1 MKIRSCSQWV
11 ADGQSP
17 SLETLS
23 LRFGMVWLAVL
34 ALLPTARADVFN
46 DDLCHGIDTA
56 YWVVE
61 SNQPLYTVEATTGGV
76 RFSRPAG
83 GSYSFQ
89 YVTLESQVVAQGNF
103 DVRVDYTNASIS
115 RIDGSPG
122 NQVQLNSLFG
132 GQYFIVVRSD
142 EINYGQN
149 IHVWANPPSA
159 WFGQRACTDTFG
171 TMRITRTNA
180 HLRAYYNATLIYE
193 NDYNTNDA
201 SFAMPLQNN
210 GTRDATAVT
219 FANFQLAAD
228 HIVYPPPRLNIQ
240 RLPPQQVLIS
250 WPAYP
255 SGYFLQRSPSLPG
268 TGLWEA
274 DMTIPV
280 LTGNRWFVTNAVE
293 GAARFYRLKQ
303 EP

>member
-1 MKIRSCSQWV
+1 MCGPVQKTPPMGRYARKQPRLAILPAFPYQTEKPLNLMRTPH
-11 ADGQSP
+11 QSKC
-17 SLETLS
+17 
-23 LRFGMVWLAVL
+23 LRRERFKLLLGMVWLAAL
-34 ALLPTARADVFN
+34 APLPTARADVFN

-76 RFSRPAG
+76 RFSKPAG
-83 GSYSFQ
+83 GTYSFQ
-89 YVTLESQVVAQGNF
+89 HVTLESQVVARGNF

-132 GQYFIVVRSD
+132 GQYLIVVRSD

-159 WFGQRACTDTFG
+159 WFGQRACTDTSG

-180 HLRAYYNATLIYE
+180 HLRAYHNATLIYE

-210 GTRDATAVT
+210 GTRDATAVSEHLT
-219 FANFQLAAD
+219 F
-228 HIVYPPPRLNIQ
+228 
-240 RLPPQQVLIS
+240 
-250 WPAYP
+250 
-255 SGYFLQRSPSLPG
+255 
-268 TGLWEA
+268 
-274 DMTIPV
+274 
-280 LTGNRWFVTNAVE
+280 
-293 GAARFYRLKQ
+293 
-303 EP
+303 

>member
-1 MKIRSCSQWV
+1 
-11 ADGQSP
+11 
-17 SLETLS
+17 
-23 LRFGMVWLAVL
+23 
-34 ALLPTARADVFN
+34 
-46 DDLCHGIDTA
+46 
-56 YWVVE
+56 
-61 SNQPLYTVEATTGGV
+61 
-76 RFSRPAG
+76 
-83 GSYSFQ
+83 
-89 YVTLESQVVAQGNF
+89 VTLQSRLVAQGNF

-122 NQVQLNSLFG
+122 NQVQLNSYFG
-132 GQYFIVVRSD
+132 GQYFTVVRSD
-142 EINYGQN
+142 EINSGQN

-159 WFGQRACTDTFG
+159 WFGQRGCTDSFG

-228 HIVYPPPRLNIQ
+228 HIVYQPLQLSIQ
-240 RLPPQQVLIS
+240 RLLPAQVLIS
-250 WPAYP
+250 WPANP
-255 SGYFLQRSPSLPG
+255 SGYLLQSSPSLPG

-274 DMTIPV
+274 VTNSPV
-280 LTGNRWFVTNAVE
+280 LTGNRLFVTNGIE

-303 EP
+303 GP